1 MFAEFSKVLAACLG
15 LLSVIGLTTYYSLDK
30 DTVRVI
36 RRSMRAL
43 NQHQYFRYEHL
54 VYFIAKLGQR
64 RFLLLALTAA
74 SYLVHTLFSIMGV

>member
-43 NQHQYFRYEHL
+43 NQHRYFRYEHL
-54 VYFIAKLGQR
+54 VYFIAKLGQLR
-64 RFLLLALTAA
+64 LRLLVLTAA
-74 SYLVHTLFSIMGV
+74 SYLVHTFFSIMGV